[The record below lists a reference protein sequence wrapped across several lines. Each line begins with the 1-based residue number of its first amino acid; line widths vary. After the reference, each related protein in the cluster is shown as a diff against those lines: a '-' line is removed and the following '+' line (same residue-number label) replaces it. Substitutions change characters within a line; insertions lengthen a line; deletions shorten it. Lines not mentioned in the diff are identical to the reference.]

1 MVAVVTEMLWKS
13 TNRNSENHL
22 SVFYDDERFNGKD
35 KKV

>member
-13 TNRNSENHL
+13 TNGNSENRL